1 VITTIT
7 GVNDFLR
14 TTELE
19 ALVGQFIAEHGEMG
33 LERLDG
39 EEATYQQLY
48 DAITGLSFLSPEK
61 LLVLRSP
68 SANKAFSEHAEQLL
82 GDIPETT
89 DIILV
94 EPKLDKRT
102 SYYKFLKAASDF
114 REFGELDTNGLV
126 TWAVAYAKTEQGS
139 LSEARFLVE
148 RVGTNQQ
155 LLKNELDK
163 LLLYN
168 PELSRQNIER
178 MTEATP
184 QSTIFKLLEAA
195 FAGNTTKALTLYA
208 EQRALKVEPQQI
220 VAMLAWQLHVLAVV
234 KTAGERTPDEIAREA
249 KINPFVVRKSGAI
262 ARTLTLAA
270 LKKLIQDA
278 LLLDIRL
285 KSESIDADDALQ
297 LYLLSLSLSASGV
310 AERYP

>member
-1 VITTIT
+1 MITTIT

-19 ALVGQFIAEHGEMG
+19 ALIGQFVAKHGEIG

-39 EEATYQQLY
+39 EEASYQRMY
-48 DAITGLSFLSPEK
+48 DAITGLSFLSPQK
-61 LLVLRSP
+61 LIVLRSP
-68 SANKAFSEHAEQLL
+68 SANKTFSENAEQLL
-82 GDIPETT
+82 RDIPETT
-89 DIILV
+89 DVILV
-94 EPKLDKRT
+94 EPTLDKRT
-102 SYYKFLKAASDF
+102 NYYKFLKAATDF
-114 REFGELDTNGLV
+114 REFGELDANGLA
-126 TWAVAYAKTEQGS
+126 TWAVAYVKTEQGSLS

-155 LLKNELDK
+155 LLKSELDK
-163 LLLYN
+163 LLLYD

-184 QSTIFKLLEAA
+184 QSTIFELLEAA
-195 FAGNTTKALTLYA
+195 FAGNTKKAVTLYA

-249 KINPFVVRKSGAI
+249 KLNPFVVRKSSAI
-262 ARTLTLAA
+262 ARTLTLAEI
-270 LKKLIQDA
+270 KKLIHNA

-297 LYLLSLSLSASGV
+297 LYLLSLSFSASADAGG
-310 AERYP
+310 